1 MAKIIILNAPPG
13 AGKDTIGGLIEKWSH
28 QDVVQM
34 SFKAPIFEI
43 AKAILGERNYKK
55 FIDAYGFR
63 RYKEKPLECL
73 NGKSPREF
81 MIWISESVI
90 KPQFGN
96 DYFGKRF
103 SDDAM
108 LNGQIYPIIC
118 TDGGFPDEIIALIQ
132 RGHKVKLCR
141 LHRDGYTFEGDSR
154 NYIYLPVGWHGVNGY
169 EERDYKLT
177 DGVPMKTVLQIESD
191 FLK

>member
-1 MAKIIILNAPPG
+1 MFDISRAMLG
-13 AGKDTIGGLIEKWSH
+13 ARHYEVFIE
-28 QDVVQM
+28 
-34 SFKAPIFEI
+34 
-43 AKAILGERNYKK
+43 
-55 FIDAYGFR
+55 AYNDR
-63 RYKEKPLECL
+63 KRKEKPLECL

-103 SDDAM
+103 SDDAVR
-108 LNGQIYPIIC
+108 NGQIYPIIC
-118 TDGGFPDEIIALIQ
+118 TDGGFPDEVIALIQ
-132 RGHKVKLCR
+132 RGHTVKLCR

-154 NYIYLPVGWHGVNGY
+154 NYIHLPVGWHGVNGY